1 LLDNSGLL
9 YTTNSHPM
17 PQRLNNWGYYAPLAN
32 RRKWQQ
38 LSSFNCA
45 AEGLL
50 LRYGFLASERTW
62 LQRGFFGRII
72 GRITPR
78 SAAVGGF
85 KMIHKHLVTIG
96 LALLLIGCQ
105 TVEQTG
111 RSQFIIASESQE
123 LQLGDQAHQETL
135 KKNLL

>member
-1 LLDNSGLL
+1 
-9 YTTNSHPM
+9 
-17 PQRLNNWGYYAPLAN
+17 
-32 RRKWQQ
+32 
-38 LSSFNCA
+38 
-45 AEGLL
+45 
-50 LRYGFLASERTW
+50 
-62 LQRGFFGRII
+62 
-72 GRITPR
+72 
-78 SAAVGGF
+78 
-85 KMIHKHLVTIG
+85 MIHKHLVTIG